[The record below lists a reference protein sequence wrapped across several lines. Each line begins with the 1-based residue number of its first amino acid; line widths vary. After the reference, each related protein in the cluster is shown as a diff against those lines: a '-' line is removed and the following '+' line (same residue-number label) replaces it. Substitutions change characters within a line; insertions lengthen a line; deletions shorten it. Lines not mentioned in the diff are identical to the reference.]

1 MRLEDKVVLVTGASK
16 GIGRAIAVG
25 AAAARADVAVAYHG
39 DEQGAESTAA
49 AIREHGRQALVHR
62 ADLTRVP
69 EIGALVEATC
79 GHFGRVDVLINNAAA
94 VGWSP
99 ALDVTEEIW
108 DTVID
113 TNLKGSFFCAVE
125 CAKRMRATGGGSI
138 VNLSS
143 NVAALGVENL
153 SCYAASKGGIHAWT
167 RQLAVELAPLG
178 IRVNTLA
185 PGPTLVERNLAD
197 EPDYGAVWG
206 EVVPLGRA
214 ADPEEMVGPAVFLAS
229 DDAAYVTGQLL
240 FADGGWSIAG
250 RMPGGHLNDVARRR
264 TAGADEDHT

>member
-1 MRLEDKVVLVTGASK
+1 MTQLADKVVLVTGASK

-25 AAAARADVAVAYHG
+25 AAAAGADVVVAYHG
-39 DEQGAESTAA
+39 DERGAETTADGVRA
-49 AIREHGRQALVHR
+49 HGRQALVHPV
-62 ADLTRVP
+62 DLARVG
-69 EIGALVEATC
+69 EIATLVGAACER
-79 GHFGRVDVLINNAAA
+79 FERIDVLVNNAAV

-108 DTVID
+108 DSVLD

-125 CAKRMRATGGGSI
+125 AAKRMRDTGGGAI

-143 NVAALGVENL
+143 NIAALGVGNL
-153 SCYAASKGGIHAWT
+153 TCYAASKGGVHAIT
-167 RQLAVELAPLG
+167 RQLAVELAPLR

-197 EPDYGAVWG
+197 EPSYDEVWG
-206 EVVPLGRA
+206 DVVPLGRA
-214 ADPEEMVGPAVFLAS
+214 AKPEEMVGPALFLAS
-229 DDAAYVTGQLL
+229 DDSAYVTGQLL

-250 RMPGGHLNDVARRR
+250 RIPPGHLDDVARRR
-264 TAGADEDHT
+264 APGAD